1 MKSDIN
7 IKPKFSQN
15 GSFRSLSFNNGSSLD
30 HPQVSS
36 IPHNSCFLV
45 NGKERKLS
53 NSYLRFQRRYSKHGW
68 VTLTRWQFTGC
79 SIWKMTKWK
88 RCRTE
93 ISSKSMNPCWKSQ
106 NVFTGC
112 PTSIFEFSTAYNS
125 ESMHFWLH
133 VSKDKMLLRC
143 VHSFENCK
151 QTAEKLKS
159 TDSVI
164 KPFFKLVNPVLA
176 KT

>member
-88 RCRTE
+88 RCRNE
-93 ISSKSMNPCWKSQ
+93 IVHLWIHVGKAKMSLQGVPHRFLTFIQLITLKVCIFDSMLAKPKCVWEVFTFIWKLQTNCWK
-106 NVFTGC
+106 
-112 PTSIFEFSTAYNS
+112 IEIHRFSSNFS
-125 ESMHFWLH
+125 NW
-133 VSKDKMLLRC
+133 
-143 VHSFENCK
+143 
-151 QTAEKLKS
+151 
-159 TDSVI
+159 
-164 KPFFKLVNPVLA
+164 
-176 KT
+176 